1 MRLPAP
7 PSRTYAE
14 FIKAEADALLKRR
27 GEPPATDEGWKRWLE
42 GVKQGLDR
50 SFGRRPNEPCDL
62 APEVLGT
69 LNREGYAVERLTF
82 QSRPDVRVT
91 ANLYRPDPVG
101 GPCPAVLSVHGHW
114 PWARIDPTVQS
125 RNIGLAKL
133 GYVVLAVDAFGA
145 GERAIDPKPGTYH
158 GGLVGASLWP
168 AGVPLLGL
176 QVYDNR
182 RAVDY
187 LLTRAEVDGKR
198 LAVTGASG
206 GGNQTLYAGATDDR
220 FAAVVPVCG
229 IGTYESYLTTGCCV
243 CEMNVAGLTYA
254 NTGDL
259 LAMMAPRALLVIS
272 ATQDAVQ
279 FSVAEAAKSVAHART
294 RYRALDAD
302 EKLRH
307 LPIESRHDYGR
318 PMREAMYGWLDRWL
332 REKGDGSPVPEPAH
346 ETDDPALLR
355 CYPDGPSRPKT
366 IVTIPEFALREGR
379 ERLKAL
385 PAVPDH
391 RERWEAEATHLRAVL
406 SERVGGP
413 SQDRPREGVQA
424 QAGRL
429 TLRSRSGIPLAG
441 RLYEPT
447 AGRIET
453 KDLAGK
459 PSFKVAVANTLL
471 LRHEGIAAEG
481 DPLVKALREAGR
493 AVITVDLRATGS
505 GKPETPEIAGA
516 ADHNEAEW
524 GLWAGRPLLWQW
536 VEDALSWVDRL
547 ALSLDQLMAG
557 SGFAAGPGLR
567 QPVVTSNSQQEPNFF
582 IIRPFECVG
591 AGPFGLVA
599 LIAATLRPEQVMRVG
614 LIDPLVSFVG
624 PDAMPWSRLPMG
636 LIAPDLL
643 DMADIS
649 HLAALVAPKPLIV
662 AGGAEPTG
670 APASAA
676 RRSGAFGYARA
687 VYRLLG
693 AGDNVTFLDSPDV
706 KRFVR
711 AFAGTADP

>member
-14 FIKAEADALLKRR
+14 FIKAEADALLRRR

-82 QSRPDVRVT
+82 QSRPGVRVT
-91 ANLYRPDPVG
+91 ANLYRPDPVA

-133 GYVVLAVDAFGA
+133 GYVALAVDAFGA
-145 GERAIDPKPGTYH
+145 GERAIDPKPGAYH

-187 LLTRAEVDGKR
+187 LLTRAEVDPKR

-229 IGTYESYLTTGCCV
+229 IGTYESYLATGCCV

-254 NTGDL
+254 DTGDL

-272 ATQDAVQ
+272 ATQDALQ
-279 FSVAEAAKSVAHART
+279 FSVTEAAKSVAHARA
-294 RYRALDAD
+294 RYSVLDAD
-302 EKLRH
+302 AKLTH
-307 LPIESRHDYGR
+307 LPIESKHDYGR

-332 REKGDGSPVPEPAH
+332 RGKGDGSPVPEPAH
-346 ETDDPALLR
+346 ETIDPALLR

-385 PAVPDH
+385 PKVPDH
-391 RERWEAEATHLRAVL
+391 REAWEAEAMHLRAVL
-406 SERVGGP
+406 RELAGGP
-413 SQDRPREGVQA
+413 SQEFDRCGAATRRAEPDE
-424 QAGRL
+424 
-429 TLRSRSGIPLAG
+429 RSRSRIVLKRPD
-441 RLYEPT
+441 YPT
-447 AGRIET
+447 ARRPDLPTLRGRIFAAER
-453 KDLAGK
+453 A
-459 PSFKVAVANTLL
+459 FVATTLL
-471 LRHEGIAAEG
+471 LRHEGEAKVDEPI
-481 DPLVKALREAGR
+481 VKALRATGR
-493 AVITVDLRATGS
+493 AVATVDLTATGR
-505 GKPETPEIAGA
+505 GKPDTPAIAGA

-524 GLWAGRPLLWQW
+524 ALWIGRPLLWPVGRGRLV
-536 VEDALSWVDRL
+536 VERL
-547 ALSLDQLMAG
+547 ARSLTRPIEPGPNLPPVPHA
-557 SGFAAGPGLR
+557 AAGGDFELAAR
-567 QPVVTSNSQQEPNFF
+567 AELLHHSA
-582 IIRPFECVG
+582 IRVRR
-591 AGPFGLVA
+591 AGPFCLVA
-599 LIAATLRPEQVMRVG
+599 LIAAALRPDQVTRVG

-624 PDAMPWSRLPMG
+624 PDATPWSNLPMG
-636 LIAPDLL
+636 LIAPDIL
-643 DMADIS
+643 DMADVG
-649 HLAALVAPKPLIV
+649 HLAALVAPKPLLV
-662 AGGAEPTG
+662 AGGVEPTG
-670 APASAA
+670 ASASAE
-676 RRSGAFGYARA
+676 RRAGAFEYARA
-687 VYRLLG
+687 VYRVLG
-693 AGDNVTFLDSPDV
+693 AGEDIGFLDSAEV
-706 KRFVR
+706 GGFVR
-711 AFAGTADP
+711 ALAAVGG